1 MRGRPKG
8 TTSKKLISNDTK
20 PLSKLSSEILDKHR
34 HFYDFF
40 HKTGELVNFHHD
52 IQSELLNEY
61 RKLKDEYYHYNT
73 NCKVCVTDFLN
84 TIYRWYDIQA

>member
-1 MRGRPKG
+1 MPIKAL
-8 TTSKKLISNDTK
+8 SVKSNN
-20 PLSKLSSEILDKHR
+20 IFDKHR
-34 HFYDFF
+34 HFYDFY
-40 HKTGELVNFHHD
+40 HKTVEIVNFNHD
-52 IQSELLNEY
+52 IQNELLNEY